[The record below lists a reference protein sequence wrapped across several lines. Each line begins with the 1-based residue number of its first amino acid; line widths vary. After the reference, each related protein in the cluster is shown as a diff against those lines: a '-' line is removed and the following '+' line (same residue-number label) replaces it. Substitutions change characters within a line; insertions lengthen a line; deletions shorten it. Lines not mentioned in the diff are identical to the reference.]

1 MNKINFNKPLYK
13 KKIKYIIICEKIPK
27 EREEKMLKKKRIYI
41 VPILGFSLA
50 ILIGAILLSL
60 PACNNSPISFID
72 SLFVATS
79 GICVDG
85 FSTVVISEQFNY
97 LGKIVL
103 LILNEIGALGFM
115 SLIVFILT
123 LNNKKVKIADIILA
137 GDSINDDMYAHIK
150 ERVKHIFYYTF
161 TIEIIGAILLAIGFI
176 PIYGFKEGIWYG
188 IFHSVTAFCNA
199 GFDIIG
205 RNSLE
210 YLKDDVYMN
219 IVFMAL
225 IILGGIGFFVLEDL
239 FACLKNK
246 TIKKLQFHSKLVL
259 STTILV
265 LFVSVLLIKL
275 MEPSLTLLQA
285 CFTSVT
291 LRTAG
296 FSTVN
301 MAECSQA
308 TRIIAVILMFI
319 GGAPGST
326 SGGIRIVV
334 FAILILTIAGTLRN
348 KKETVIFYREINQN
362 MLRKAVTI
370 TGLSMFVILVA
381 VILMIYFDDI
391 GLENIIF
398 HCVSAFSAT
407 GLGIMD
413 LSILNVFGKI
423 ILMAIMFIGR
433 VGPITAVS
441 LFIVDKKQTNN
452 GNIKFVEGKLML

>member
-1 MNKINFNKPLYK
+1 
-13 KKIKYIIICEKIPK
+13 
-27 EREEKMLKKKRIYI
+27 MLKKKRIYI

-72 SLFVATS
+72 SLFVAAS

-123 LNNKKVKIADIILA
+123 LNNKKVKISDIILA

-210 YLKDDVYMN
+210 YFKDDV
-219 IVFMAL
+219 
-225 IILGGIGFFVLEDL
+225 
-239 FACLKNK
+239 
-246 TIKKLQFHSKLVL
+246 
-259 STTILV
+259 
-265 LFVSVLLIKL
+265 
-275 MEPSLTLLQA
+275 
-285 CFTSVT
+285 
-291 LRTAG
+291 
-296 FSTVN
+296 
-301 MAECSQA
+301 
-308 TRIIAVILMFI
+308 
-319 GGAPGST
+319 
-326 SGGIRIVV
+326 
-334 FAILILTIAGTLRN
+334 
-348 KKETVIFYREINQN
+348 
-362 MLRKAVTI
+362 
-370 TGLSMFVILVA
+370 
-381 VILMIYFDDI
+381 
-391 GLENIIF
+391 
-398 HCVSAFSAT
+398 
-407 GLGIMD
+407 
-413 LSILNVFGKI
+413 
-423 ILMAIMFIGR
+423 
-433 VGPITAVS
+433 
-441 LFIVDKKQTNN
+441 
-452 GNIKFVEGKLML
+452 